1 MSEPALTPETQ
12 LAITE
17 CVRSIEELE
26 ILMVLA
32 RNRERYWSPDAVG
45 VETGLPA
52 PLAAVALE
60 ALASR
65 NLLDVR
71 IGAAV
76 IYRLDPASSECG
88 VLVER
93 TLQAARSQ
101 RSKVLKAILQ
111 GRSAARDF
119 ADAFKVTRKR
129 RRDG

>member
-1 MSEPALTPETQ
+1 MSEAALSVETQ
-12 LAITE
+12 LAIAE
-17 CVRSIEELE
+17 CVRSVEELE

-32 RNRERYWSPDAVG
+32 RNRERYWSPDTVA

-52 PLAAVALE
+52 QLATVALE
-60 ALASR
+60 ALGSR

-76 IYRLDPASSECG
+76 LYRLDPASSECG
-88 VLVER
+88 VMVDR
-93 TLQAARSQ
+93 TLEAARNQ
-101 RSKVLKAILQ
+101 RSQVLRAILQ

-129 RRDG
+129 RSDG